1 MLRKPDSSPSS
12 SSSSFAKA
20 ASPGKDTGGSNS
32 SLVASFMLYGLS
44 VEGKMSTT
52 DISIHGRL
60 EGVRARDI
68 SPAGKKYPEI
78 LTIGVEETCT
88 LQPAN
93 CLSFSLNH
101 SRQSSITLSEAP
113 HTGRS
118 DVHLS
123 VFVPAIHYVHSVNFV
138 YEIEVFVS
146 DFVKYFTSAMASTFK
161 SAAVGVAKGLVRHE
175 SQLAESLSRLHT
187 TFGHAEMTPS
197 PDAGDSDKVIGSEA
211 KEEPDTGLPFQ
222 FGGSKLYFDIS
233 VQSPVIVLPSSLSKE
248 DCLVAH
254 LGEITISNE
263 YLSYSP
269 SETPGGA
276 ELTSSVYHST
286 PPAVERMVLRISNIS
301 LHSTH
306 TKESRLKLESFQPNQ
321 AYPDHCYKVLKEIS
335 MVFQIDKQLTP
346 RGARGGS
353 EEADP
358 DVFDPEGGEDPDLSI
373 NGRVCDPLLIELPK
387 AVFDQLKTTLKHGIR
402 RKPRRGSKR
411 SWFRKGRGR
420 EREESDASQE
430 SDRTVQ
436 FDPVVQFH
444 DSPKDRKFPM
454 IFASF
459 SLPKLSLE
467 LKHVIDHQDR
477 NLVYVSLDDLSVQYR
492 QRSVD
497 FLSVDLALKSIVIE
511 DLLQPEDSEY
521 RNILASSSKPL
532 PFPLSPVPSA
542 NKVLRN
548 ITGLPS
554 PLAQHIFPLSHL
566 MSTPKPA
573 HPDAN
578 YSPLRSF
585 SSSSDRQ
592 ESPNGQDDSGSTVR
606 EESSTFSKAHTDLLT
621 AKAFYVDK
629 SHPEFAEKYD
639 SVSGNRLVRVKYTVG
654 VHLVRQFARSE

>member
-1 MLRKPDSSPSS
+1 MGISFERLGVRMLRKPDSSR
-12 SSSSFAKA
+12 SFAKA
-20 ASPGKDTGGSNS
+20 VSPGKDAGGTNS
-32 SLVASFMLYGLS
+32 SLVASFMLYGLF

-60 EGVRARDI
+60 EGVHARDI
-68 SPAGKKYPEI
+68 SPAGKRYPDI
-78 LTIGVEETCT
+78 LSIGVEEEETNK

-101 SRQSSITLSEAP
+101 SRQSSVTLPEAP
-113 HTGRS
+113 QAGRS

-123 VFVPAIHYVHSVNFV
+123 VFVPAIHYVHSINFV

-146 DFVKYFTSAMASTFK
+146 DFVKYFTSAMANTFK

-197 PDAGDSDKVIGSEA
+197 PDASDSDKVIGSEA
-211 KEEPDTGLPFQ
+211 KEETDTGLPFQ
-222 FGGSKLYFDIS
+222 FGGNKLYFDIS

-263 YLSYSP
+263 YLSYVP
-269 SETPGGA
+269 SQTLGGA
-276 ELTSSVYHST
+276 ELMSSVYHST
-286 PPAVERMVLRISNIS
+286 PPAVERMMLRVSNIS

-306 TKESRLKLESFQPNQ
+306 TKESRQKLESFQPNQ

-335 MVFQIDKQLTP
+335 MVFQIDKQLAP

-353 EEADP
+353 EGTDP
-358 DVFDPEGGEDPDLSI
+358 DVTFDPEDGEVPDLSI
-373 NGRVCDPLLIELPK
+373 SGRVCDPLLIELPK

-402 RKPRRGSKR
+402 RKPRRRSRR
-411 SWFRKGRGR
+411 SWLRKKRGKEGLEVSR
-420 EREESDASQE
+420 D

-436 FDPVVQFH
+436 FDPVVQIH
-444 DSPKDRKFPM
+444 ESPKDRKFPT

-477 NLVYVSLDDLSVQYR
+477 SLVYVSLDDLSVQYR
-492 QRSVD
+492 QRSMD
-497 FLSVDLALKSIVIE
+497 FLSVDLALKSIIIE

-532 PFPLSPVPSA
+532 PFPLSPVAPS
-542 NKVLRN
+542 NPVLWN
-548 ITGLPS
+548 ITSLPS

-573 HPDAN
+573 HPDAS

-585 SSSSDRQ
+585 SSSSDRK
-592 ESPNGQDDSGSTVR
+592 ESPNGQDDTGSTMR
-606 EESSTFSKAHTDLLT
+606 EESSTFSKSHTDLLT
-621 AKAFYVDK
+621 AEAFYVDK
-629 SHPEFAEKYD
+629 SHPQFAEKYD
-639 SVSGNRLVRVKYTVG
+639 SVSCNRLGYVSADSRC
-654 VHLVRQFARSE
+654 LE